1 MIANINF
8 INLRSAQRTIVDES
22 AWMGGEL
29 EGHPGWSAYF
39 DQLAALRMRS
49 SRYLVGT
56 RKSPLERNSVSAI
69 QVLIEF
75 TAG

>member
-1 MIANINF
+1 MIANVNF
-8 INLRSAQRTIVDES
+8 IHLRSAQRTIIDES

-29 EGHPGWSAYF
+29 EGHPGWSGYF
-39 DQLAALRMRS
+39 DQLTALRMRLC
-49 SRYLVGT
+49 RCLVGT
-56 RKSPLERNSVSAI
+56 RKSPPERNSVSAI